1 MYSFSKDNKRC
12 ATCEFLCGL
21 RSIVRGGVEASENR
35 GKCQMGVYSSD
46 PRGPSTIEGC
56 GCKKFKRWSKL

>member
-12 ATCEFLCGL
+12 ATCEFWCGL

-46 PRGPSTIEGC
+46 PRGLPQ
-56 GCKKFKRWSKL
+56 